1 MDDVTNLTKQFDILD
16 HSPIGQFVIRKDY
29 VVIFW
34 NRCMETWS
42 GLSRDKI
49 VGTDLITHFPHLSSD
64 KYAKRIM
71 NIFHSG
77 PPIVFSSQLHKYFI
91 PSPLPGGGFRIQST
105 FITSIPAQED
115 GEYYAFFAIQDE
127 TNVTAALESNK
138 RALSQL
144 KEEIDVRKQAEAQL
158 VKLARY
164 DHLTGLA
171 NRTLFRERLLMAL
184 AETHRNKTKFALL
197 FLDLDHF
204 KDVNDNMG
212 HDVGDLLLKS
222 VSERLKSRVRETD
235 LVARMGGDEFAI
247 LLNDCKPVDAAYVSE
262 SILKVLAPSHKL
274 GSNEASV
281 TSSIGI
287 AMCPEA
293 SDDIENLC
301 KFADIAMYH
310 AKNKGK
316 NNYQFFSSELQVQTM
331 QHIDIGSDLQRVL
344 EQDELRLFF
353 QPLVDINT
361 NVVGMEALVRWQ
373 HCKYGIIGPR
383 QFMHMAESTGIISS
397 ISEWILYTACTKNLE
412 WQKDFCQSMAASR
425 ISVNISLRELR
436 HETFR
441 DKIIEILNITELNPD
456 HLEIELTESSIMDDT
471 KTITALLG
479 RIHQLGI
486 RISIDDFGTGF
497 SSLYYLSCLPIDT
510 VKIDLS
516 FVQGIGKNHND
527 EKTIKVILNLADS
540 LGVQTIAEGVETK
553 EQADFLWEHKCDVMQ
568 GFYFCHPLPA
578 EDITLFL
585 QNKSN

>member
-91 PSPLPGGGFRIQST
+91 PSPLPGGEFRIQST

-144 KEEIDVRKQAEAQL
+144 EEEIEIRKQAEEQL

-171 NRTLFRERLLMAL
+171 NRTLFRERVLMAL

-204 KDVNDNMG
+204 KDVNDSMG

-222 VSERLKSRVRETD
+222 VSGRLKSRVRETD

-262 SILKVLAPSHKL
+262 SILNVLAPSHKL

-353 QPLVDINT
+353 QPQIDINT

-441 DKIIEILNITELNPD
+441 DKIIEILNITELNPN

-471 KTITALLG
+471 KTITALLE

-585 QNKSN
+585 QNK

>member
-1 MDDVTNLTKQFDILD
+1 
-16 HSPIGQFVIRKDY
+16 
-29 VVIFW
+29 
-34 NRCMETWS
+34 
-42 GLSRDKI
+42 
-49 VGTDLITHFPHLSSD
+49 
-64 KYAKRIM
+64 
-71 NIFHSG
+71 
-77 PPIVFSSQLHKYFI
+77 
-91 PSPLPGGGFRIQST
+91 
-105 FITSIPAQED
+105 
-115 GEYYAFFAIQDE
+115 
-127 TNVTAALESNK
+127 
-138 RALSQL
+138 
-144 KEEIDVRKQAEAQL
+144 
-158 VKLARY
+158 
-164 DHLTGLA
+164 
-171 NRTLFRERLLMAL
+171 
-184 AETHRNKTKFALL
+184 
-197 FLDLDHF
+197 
-204 KDVNDNMG
+204 
-212 HDVGDLLLKS
+212 
-222 VSERLKSRVRETD
+222 
-235 LVARMGGDEFAI
+235 
-247 LLNDCKPVDAAYVSE
+247 
-262 SILKVLAPSHKL
+262 
-274 GSNEASV
+274 
-281 TSSIGI
+281 
-287 AMCPEA
+287 MCPEA

-353 QPLVDINT
+353 QPQIDINT

-441 DKIIEILNITELNPD
+441 DKIIEILNITELNPN

-471 KTITALLG
+471 KTITALLE

-585 QNKSN
+585 QNK

>member
-1 MDDVTNLTKQFDILD
+1 MDDVINLTKQFAILD
-16 HSPIGQFVIRKDY
+16 HSPIGQFVLRKDY

-42 GLSRDKI
+42 GISRDQI
-49 VGTDLITHFPHLSSD
+49 VGTDLITHFPHLENN
-64 KYAKRIM
+64 KYTKRIV

-91 PSPLPGGGFRIQST
+91 PSPLPGGEFRVQST

-115 GEYYAFFAIQDE
+115 GECYAFFAIQDE

-138 RALSQL
+138 RYLSQL
-144 KEEIDVRKQAEAQL
+144 EEEIEVRKQAEEQL
-158 VKLARY
+158 EKLARY

-204 KDVNDNMG
+204 KDINDNMG

-262 SILKVLAPSHKL
+262 SILNVLAPSHKL
-274 GSNEASV
+274 GSNEVSV
-281 TSSIGI
+281 TSSIGV

-293 SDDIENLC
+293 SDDIEDLC

-316 NNYQFFSSELQVQTM
+316 NNYQFFSSELQVQTL

-344 EQDELRLFF
+344 KQNELRLFF

-361 NVVGMEALVRWQ
+361 NVVGMEAFVRWQ
-373 HCKYGIIGPR
+373 HYKHGIIGPG
-383 QFMHMAESTGIISS
+383 QFMHLAESTGIISS
-397 ISEWILYTACTKNLE
+397 ISEWILYTACTKNLK
-412 WQKDFCQSMAASR
+412 WQKDFCRSMAASR

-436 HETFR
+436 NETFR
-441 DKIIEILNITELNPD
+441 DKIKEILTITELNPN

-471 KTITALLG
+471 RTITELLE

-497 SSLYYLSCLPIDT
+497 SSLYYLCCLPIDT

-540 LGVQTIAEGVETK
+540 LGIQTIAEGVETK

-578 EDITLFL
+578 KDITQFL
-585 QNKSN
+585 QNKFN